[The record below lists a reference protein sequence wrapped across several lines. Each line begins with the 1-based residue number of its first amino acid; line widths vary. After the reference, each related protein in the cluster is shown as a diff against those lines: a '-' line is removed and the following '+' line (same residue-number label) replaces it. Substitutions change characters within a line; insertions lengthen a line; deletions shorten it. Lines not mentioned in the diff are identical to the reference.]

1 MAGQGRFGLRVD
13 AVRGGCQQAAGAAQ
27 GDGTVLVDVP
37 LRLDQDMRLFIP
49 AASPVDGVEPAQL
62 HHRAGGETEPV
73 RDDPGVEEGLALLHL
88 PHHGP
93 LRDDGRDR
101 RRAQRVGI
109 AVQMPPDGRDE
120 LRIAVAPRHQ
130 QVDQFG
136 VLLDERTHGA
146 GRLRIGVNGGAGVP
160 SRLGCN
166 WERQDAGI
174 SKVCSSGRGRLFTP
188 AHTSRPG

>member
-73 RDDPGVEEGLALLHL
+73 RDDPGVEEGLALLRL

-146 GRLRIGVNGGAGVP
+146 GRLRIGVNGGRRRAVAPGMQLGAPGRRDLEGVLIGQ
-160 SRLGCN
+160 RAVVHA
-166 WERQDAGI
+166 R
-174 SKVCSSGRGRLFTP
+174 
-188 AHTSRPG
+188 AH